1 MEELLNKL
9 IKRGWKPFPNEWIDC
24 YDFKFSNRW
33 HDLMCCSSDDDD
45 EYTHNYT
52 YSWRD
57 IASKDSW
64 LWQFVCENGM
74 IKSGRVFIS
83 WTKNASCDDYWNLFW
98 DKACPKDF
106 YEYRLIESAF
116 RDESELEN
124 FLLQN
129 IKVWNED

>member
-9 IKRGWKPFPNEWIDC
+9 IEKGWKPFPNEWIDC

-57 IASKDSW
+57 IVSKDSW
-64 LWQFVCENGM
+64 LWQFVCENKL
-74 IKSGRVFIS
+74 IKNPDKYWKRYRELTIS
-83 WTKNASCDDYWNLFW
+83 DGIVYMSWE
-98 DKACPKDF
+98 
-106 YEYRLIESAF
+106 YEYRIIESALK
-116 RDESELEN
+116 DESKLED
-124 FLLQN
+124 FLLRN
-129 IKVWNED
+129 IKIWNED